1 MNVDGGGSTTLVVED
16 STGIPVRLNSSSA
29 VADSGRE
36 RTVGSHFGIHAKPL
50 PGFINDVEAMPDDT
64 SAVIK
69 WTTLDKADSE
79 VRYGL
84 TADLELGSVTS
95 SDLTNAHQVSLT
107 SLTPATT
114 YYFQVLSTASSQ
126 QYASSTFVFTTTN
139 YATTNLVFD
148 IDQPWKYSYDS
159 MDGVNWTA
167 ADYDDSAWNGPGA
180 GVLWADTRATPNPAI
195 QNKMTRL
202 PGDPNTGFPYVTY
215 YFRTTFVL
223 TNVPANTSLVFS
235 AYVDDGAAFYVNGV
249 KKYLLRLAD
258 DAVNGSIALGFPC
271 SGDADC
277 VDQFT
282 IPPTS
287 NTNLVV
293 GTNVLAVEVHNY
305 NVRSPDITFATGLSL
320 IVPIQRDI
328 QLNIGL
334 SGDKVSLEWTDGT
347 VLQSAT
353 AIEGPWEDVT
363 PAPASPMILQPTG
376 AGLFYRVRRS
386 P

>member
-1 MNVDGGGSTTLVVED
+1 
-16 STGIPVRLNSSSA
+16 
-29 VADSGRE
+29 
-36 RTVGSHFGIHAKPL
+36 
-50 PGFINDVEAMPDDT
+50 
-64 SAVIK
+64 
-69 WTTLDKADSE
+69 
-79 VRYGL
+79 
-84 TADLELGSVTS
+84 
-95 SDLTNAHQVSLT
+95 
-107 SLTPATT
+107 
-114 YYFQVLSTASSQ
+114 
-126 QYASSTFVFTTTN
+126 
-139 YATTNLVFD
+139 
-148 IDQPWKYSYDS
+148 
-159 MDGVNWTA
+159 
-167 ADYDDSAWNGPGA
+167 
-180 GVLWADTRATPNPAI
+180 
-195 QNKMTRL
+195 
-202 PGDPNTGFPYVTY
+202 
-215 YFRTTFVL
+215 
-223 TNVPANTSLVFS
+223 VPANTSLVFS